1 MKLLVKFNLVFL
13 VFFFAGLA
21 AIGLVARN
29 ELQRN
34 AREEIAQDAR
44 LLMEAAIA
52 QRNYTVAQVKPL
64 LDIQMKFL
72 FLPQTVPAYA
82 ATELFGDLHKR
93 HPEFSYK
100 EAALN
105 PTNPRDRAVDWEA
118 DVIQAFRND
127 AGRKEMSGERAT
139 PDGPSFFIARP
150 LRISDPACLA
160 CHSTPDAAPAT
171 LTEHYGTAN
180 GFGWQLNDVIG
191 AQVISVPTAVPL
203 ARADAAFKRFML
215 SVAAV
220 FAAAGLV
227 LNLMLSLIV
236 IRPVTKLS
244 ALANQVSKGDLEAP
258 EFDVTSRDEI
268 GELAAAFTRM
278 RKSVDGAL
286 KMLAQAGD

>member
-34 AREEIAQDAR
+34 AQEEIAQDAR

-52 QRNYTVAQVKPL
+52 QRNYTVAQVRPL

-127 AGRKEMSGERAT
+127 AGRKEMSGERGT
-139 PDGPSFFIARP
+139 PDGPSYFIARP
-150 LRISDPACLA
+150 LRIVDPACLA
-160 CHSTPDAAPAT
+160 CHSTAEAAPAT
-171 LTEHYGTAN
+171 LVEHYGSAN

-191 AQVISVPTAVPL
+191 AQIISVPSAVPL
-203 ARADAAFKRFML
+203 QRANDAFKRFML

-220 FAAAGLV
+220 FAAVGLV

-236 IRPVTKLS
+236 IRPVTRLS

-258 EFDVTSRDEI
+258 EFDVRSRDEI

-286 KMLAQAGD
+286 KMLSQGGD